1 VPTDLDCFFGRG
13 MTASVPS
20 GLKMHHPLR
29 VLLAPDKF
37 KGTLTAAEVADALR
51 AGIAAR
57 SPRSQIS
64 IIPVADGGDGSL
76 DVALSRQFQ
85 RREVPTAGPLGDGRW
100 GAIAV
105 RDESAVIELAC
116 LCGLQ
121 ALAGAKPE
129 PLKATSLGLGLAM
142 RAALDAGFRHLIIG
156 LGGSAST
163 DGGLG
168 LLSALGAQ
176 LRDEESEAL
185 DPLATNLQQASRV
198 DLDRLDPRLASTRI
212 EMAVDVAAP
221 LLGPQGT
228 AAVFAP
234 QKGATPEN
242 VAVLEASLTHW
253 RDLLIAAAPHADAE
267 APGAGAAGGVG
278 FAGTAFGARLVSGAD
293 LFLDLAEFDAAATAS
308 DLVITGEGR
317 LDKQTLMGKAP
328 AAIAAR
334 CTRIGVPLVAVVGSM
349 SRNLDPGQLQVAGF
363 DQVHTL
369 VEVTPDAATDADA
382 SRAALM
388 SIAALVVSNHLAQI
402 THKAANP

>member
-1 VPTDLDCFFGRG
+1 MSLN
-13 MTASVPS
+13 
-20 GLKMHHPLR
+20 
-29 VLLAPDKF
+29 VLIVPDKF
-37 KGTLTAAEVADALR
+37 KGTLTATEVAEALR

-57 SPRSQIS
+57 NPRSQIS

-100 GAIAV
+100 GTIAV
-105 RDESAVIELAC
+105 RDESAVIELAR

-129 PLKATSLGLGLAM
+129 PLQASSLGLGLAM

-168 LLSALGAQ
+168 LLCALGAQ
-176 LRDEESEAL
+176 LRDETGEAL
-185 DPLATNLQQASRV
+185 DPLVTNLQHASRV

-221 LLGPQGT
+221 LLGPQGA

-234 QKGATPEN
+234 QKGATPET

-253 RDLLIAAAPHADAE
+253 RDLLIAAAPQADAE

-293 LFLDLAEFDAAATAS
+293 LFLDLAEFDASATAS

-349 SRNLDPGQLQVAGF
+349 SRNLEAEQLQVAGF

-369 VEVTPDAATDADA
+369 VEVAPDAGTDADA

-388 SIAALVVSNHLAQI
+388 SIAALVVSNHLDQHRTYEAP
-402 THKAANP
+402 THVASR